1 MNISPVQAYWQFPN
15 VIEGKCLDEGE
26 VLLASGIITCVADLL
41 CTILP
46 IPAVMRLR
54 MPLRERIGV
63 CFLLSAGIVVTIAGI
78 VRTYFVYQGLVATY
92 DETWYTYPLWICAA
106 IEIHLAVVSL

>member
-1 MNISPVQAYWQFPN
+1 M
-15 VIEGKCLDEGE
+15 
-26 VLLASGIITCVADLL
+26 ADLL

-106 IEIHLAVVSL
+106 IEIHLAVVSLYTSNFPTTRNKS

>member
-1 MNISPVQAYWQFPN
+1 
-15 VIEGKCLDEGE
+15 
-26 VLLASGIITCVADLL
+26 
-41 CTILP
+41 
-46 IPAVMRLR
+46 

-106 IEIHLAVVSL
+106 IEIHLAVVSHDISIQFPNQRATNANPADRSVLVFHQ